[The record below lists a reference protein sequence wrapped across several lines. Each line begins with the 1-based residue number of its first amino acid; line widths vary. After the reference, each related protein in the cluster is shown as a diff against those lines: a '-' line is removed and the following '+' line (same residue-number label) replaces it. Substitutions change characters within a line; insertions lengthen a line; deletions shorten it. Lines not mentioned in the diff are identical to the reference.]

1 MTDGNPFLP
10 GFAELY
16 TDLRGVRLRW
26 FEAGEGETLLLVH
39 GFGGAASNWAA
50 VAPALARRSRVLVPD
65 LPGHGGSTALPG
77 PPERLDPYAERLA
90 LLLERAAAAP
100 AVVVGHSLGGVVALR
115 IALRRPELVRAVA
128 LAGSAGIGSATRES
142 ERALTLA
149 SLVKPGKRISR
160 RRRWFARN
168 ALLRRV
174 AFGFVSV
181 ADPRALSPLV
191 ANAFLAGSALH
202 TDVRSAGDALVRD
215 DPRVDLEHVRCPAL
229 VLHGARDRQV
239 PLRDAFEYARRLHA
253 TLRVIADCGHLL
265 IGERPGAVVE
275 AIEDFL
281 DRVGEVQE
289 LPLEP
294 ELVR

>member
-10 GFAELY
+10 GFAQRY
-16 TDLRGVRLRW
+16 TNLRGVRLRW

-39 GFGGAASNWAA
+39 GFGGAASNWVA

-115 IALRRPELVRAVA
+115 LALRRPDLVRGLV
-128 LAGSAGIGSATRES
+128 LAGSAGIDSGTRES

-149 SLVKPGKRISR
+149 SLLQPGKRISR
-160 RRRWFARN
+160 WRRGFARH
-168 ALLRRV
+168 AFLRRL
-174 AFGFVSV
+174 AFGVVSV

-215 DPRVDLEHVRCPAL
+215 DPRFDLTRVRCPAL

-239 PLRDAFEYARRLHA
+239 PLRDGFEYARRLHA
-253 TLRVIADCGHLL
+253 PLRVIADCGHLL
-265 IGERPGAVVE
+265 IGERPGAVVD
-275 AIEDFL
+275 AVSNWVRQL
-281 DRVGEVQE
+281 EV
-289 LPLEP
+289 LPLER

>member
-215 DPRVDLEHVRCPAL
+215 DPRVDLERVRCPAL

-239 PLRDAFEYARRLHA
+239 PLPDGVEYARRLGA
-253 TLRVIADCGHLL
+253 PLRVIADCGHLL
-265 IGERPGAVVE
+265 IGERPGAVVD
-275 AIEDFL
+275 AISDWVREL
-281 DRVGEVQE
+281 EE
-289 LPLEP
+289 LPLER